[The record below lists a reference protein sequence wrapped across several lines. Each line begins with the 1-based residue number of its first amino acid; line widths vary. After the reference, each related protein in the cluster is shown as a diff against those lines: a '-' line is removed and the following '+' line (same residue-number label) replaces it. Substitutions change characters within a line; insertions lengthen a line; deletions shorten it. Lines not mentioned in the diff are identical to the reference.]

1 MANSPTDVSGQF
13 LRSGMRLIT
22 DPSSDILMNRAKQ
35 NRKNAE
41 ANIKAVVENGQ
52 RRD

>member
-22 DPSSDILMNRAKQ
+22 QPSSDILLTRAKQ
-35 NRKNAE
+35 NRE
-41 ANIKAVVENGQ
+41 SVEVDTKAVTKDGQ
-52 RRD
+52 R